1 MRKAFILLSIFFA
14 SVYYSQVTNTVI
26 TQKMIGATFGAD
38 TENPPSKRKLLTFKN
53 KLSRL
58 NPLNYL
64 SSGLL
69 YIYQNVFSEQIQADC
84 AFETSCSEY
93 TKLSIK
99 KSGLFIGT
107 LRGFNQLSECA
118 PNARYEHTPVYLNQN
133 QKIINAFENETK

>member
-1 MRKAFILLSIFFA
+1 
-14 SVYYSQVTNTVI
+14 
-26 TQKMIGATFGAD
+26 MIGATFGAD
-38 TENPPSKRKLLTFKN
+38 TETPPSKRKLLAFKN

-107 LRGFNQLSECA
+107 LRGFNQLSECS
-118 PNARYEHTPVYLNQN
+118 PNTRYEHPPVYLNQH
-133 QKIINAFENETK
+133 QKIINAFENENK